1 MRTAIYTLGC
11 KVNQYETQ
19 AMEAELTRR
28 GHTLVPFDGEADAY
42 IINTCTVTAV
52 SDKKSRQMI
61 RQARKRAPHAI
72 VAVCGCYAQT
82 DPQAVEELE
91 VDLVMGTNDRM
102 GFLDRLEAL
111 SPDGGMVVE
120 VDDALRRRT
129 FERLSAGG
137 LEGRT
142 RAMLKVEDGCVNF
155 CTYCIIPYARGP
167 IRSLPAGE
175 AAAQAARLAA
185 EGYKELVLTGI
196 EISSWGRD
204 LEGRP
209 ELTDLIEAVCAAAP
223 DCRVRL
229 GSLEPRTITE
239 DFCRRVAA
247 IPNLCPHF
255 HLSMQSGCDSVLK
268 RMNRKYDTA
277 RYYESVRLLR
287 EYFDRPGITTDLIV
301 GFPGET
307 EEEFQQTLDFVKKC
321 AFSAMHIF
329 PYSRRTGTPAA
340 AMAGQI
346 SNGVKEER
354 AHRAG
359 EAARQLH
366 RTWLESWVGQTLPVL
381 FEEEKDGLWRGHAPN
396 YTEVFVPGQGLHN
409 VIRDVKI
416 TGLHGE
422 GLLGELV
429 PPVTDGFLT

>member
-61 RQARKRAPHAI
+61 RQARKRSPHAI

-82 DPQAVEELE
+82 DRSAVEALE

-111 SPDGGMVVE
+111 SPDGGQVVD

-129 FERLSAGG
+129 FERLPAGG
-137 LEGRT
+137 LDGRT

-167 IRSLPAGE
+167 IRSLPAAE
-175 AAAQAARLAA
+175 AAAQAAKLAE

-209 ELTDLIEAVCAAAP
+209 ELMDLIEAVCAAAP
-223 DCRVRL
+223 ECRVRL
-229 GSLEPRTITE
+229 GSLEPRTITA
-239 DFCRRVAA
+239 DFCRRGAA

-255 HLSMQSGCDSVLK
+255 HLSMQSGCDSVLQ

-277 RYYESVRLLR
+277 WYYESVRLLR

-307 EEEFQQTLDFVKKC
+307 EEEFEQTLAFVQKC

-329 PYSRRTGTPAA
+329 PYSRRSGTPAA
-340 AMAGQI
+340 AMAGQC
-346 SNGVKEER
+346 SNAVKEDR

-359 EAARQLH
+359 EVARGLH
-366 RTWLESWVGQTLPVL
+366 QTWLESWVGHTLPVL

-396 YTEVFVPGQGLHN
+396 YTEVFAPGERLHN
-409 VIRDVKI
+409 VIQNVKI

-422 GLLGELV
+422 GLLGELI
-429 PPVTDGFLT
+429 P

>member
-19 AMEAELTRR
+19 AMEAELIRR

-82 DPQAVEELE
+82 DPEAVEALE

-111 SPDGGMVVE
+111 SPDGGQVVD
-120 VDDALRRRT
+120 VDDALRRRA
-129 FERLSAGG
+129 FERLPAGG

-167 IRSLPAGE
+167 IRSLPAAE
-175 AAAQAARLAA
+175 AAAQAAKLAD

-209 ELTDLIEAVCAAAP
+209 ELMDLIEAVCAAAP

-239 DFCRRVAA
+239 DFCRRGAA

-307 EEEFQQTLDFVKKC
+307 EEEFVQTLDFVKKC

-340 AMAGQI
+340 AMAGQC
-346 SNGVKEER
+346 SNAVKEDR

-359 EAARQLH
+359 EVARQL
-366 RTWLESWVGQTLPVL
+366 RQTWLESWVGHTLPVL

-396 YTEVFVPGQGLHN
+396 YTEVFAPGQGLHN
-409 VIRDVKI
+409 GIRNVKI

-422 GLLGELV
+422 GLLGEVCL
-429 PPVTDGFLT
+429 

>member
-1 MRTAIYTLGC
+1 MRVAIYTLGC

-28 GHTLVPFDGEADAY
+28 GHTLAPFDGEADAY

-61 RQARKRAPHAI
+61 RQARRRAPHAV

-82 DPQAVEELE
+82 DPAAVEGLG

-102 GFLDRLEAL
+102 GFLNALEAL
-111 SPDGGMVVE
+111 SPDGGAPVVD

-129 FERLSAGG
+129 YERLPAGG

-167 IRSLPAGE
+167 VRSLPLP
-175 AAAQAARLAA
+175 AAVAQAEKLARD
-185 EGYKELVLTGI
+185 GYREIVLTGI
-196 EISSWGRD
+196 EISSWGHEFRD
-204 LEGRP
+204 GTGLIDLVEGVCRAAP
-209 ELTDLIEAVCAAAP
+209 EL
-223 DCRVRL
+223 RVRL

-239 DFCRRVAA
+239 DFCRRAA
-247 IPNLCPHF
+247 ALPNLCPHF
-255 HLSMQSGCDSVLK
+255 HLSMQSGCDTVLA
-268 RMNRKYDTA
+268 RMHRHYDTA
-277 RYYESVRLLR
+277 RYYESVTLLR
-287 EYFDRPGITTDLIV
+287 EYFPNPGLTTDLIV

-307 EEEFQQTLDFVKKC
+307 EEEFQETLAFVERC

-340 AMAGQI
+340 QMPDQVPNA
-346 SNGVKEER
+346 VKEAR
-354 AHRAG
+354 AHRAAALAG
-359 EAARQLH
+359 RLEAAYLDA
-366 RTWLESWVGQTLPVL
+366 LVGSTLPIL
-381 FEEEKDGLWRGHAPN
+381 FEDRHGEVWRGHAPN
-396 YTEVFVPGQGLHN
+396 YAEVLAPGEDLHN
-409 VIRDVKI
+409 REAPVRI
-416 TGLHGE
+416 TGRE
-422 GLLGELV
+422 GSRLLGELV
-429 PPVTDGFLT
+429 